1 MGTHEAFWIDDDFD
15 RERADDDGGRY
26 GAKVR
31 RDTFLF
37 ADTVGDISPVG
48 FACAAWR
55 IATPPWLDPGLI
67 RWHRRILTALC
78 VRNRYD
84 GSLIGQIS
92 LVSPLPAALTWSN
105 QWWRDRGWRDWP
117 QTFGQF
123 LQPSEQDLA
132 KSPHIRASL
141 LIEVPM
147 SVAGLPA
154 APETLDGRPGGE
166 GPARRHGTG
175 PGAQRHPDPDRAPA
189 RERRT
194 SRPGLTPTT
203 PVTRSGL
210 GHQIVNPWIVHPWS
224 GARAEEHPAA
234 GDQRPADRPDQD
246 GPLEQPGQVTAAD
259 GEDRHPVGRDQRYQD
274 HRRQSATARS
284 PH

>member
-1 MGTHEAFWIDDDFD
+1 MLGADVGRGAMGTHEAFWIDDDFD
-15 RERADDDGGRY
+15 RERADGDVGRY
-26 GAKVR
+26 AAQVR

-37 ADTVGDISPVG
+37 ADTLGDISPVG

-67 RWHRRILTALC
+67 RWHRRILSALC

-105 QWWRDRGWRDWP
+105 QWWHDRGWREWP

-123 LQPSEQDLA
+123 LQPTEQDLA

-147 SVAGLPA
+147 SVVGLPA
-154 APETLDGRPGGE
+154 APE
-166 GPARRHGTG
+166 GPDEDLAEKARLAVTFLV
-175 PGAQRHPDPDRAPA
+175 
-189 RERRT
+189 RELNDI
-194 SRPGLTPTT
+194 LTP
-203 PVTRSGL
+203 
-210 GHQIVNPWIVHPWS
+210 IV
-224 GARAEEHPAA
+224 RQLEH
-234 GDQRPADRPDQD
+234 GVPADQD
-246 GPLEQPGQVTAAD
+246 
-259 GEDRHPVGRDQRYQD
+259 
-274 HRRQSATARS
+274 
-284 PH
+284 